1 MIGERIIGATVMAVY
16 FLIGNLVLLIF
27 HTNAYGVGKI
37 SVGDYV
43 KWQWFWPFPVLYVI
57 CTLIVSGA
65 RSMAKKARNEK

>member
-1 MIGERIIGATVMAVY
+1 MMIRGACYMAVY
-16 FLIGNLVLLIF
+16 FFAGNLVLLIF

-37 SVGDYV
+37 SVGDYI
-43 KWQWFWPFPVLYVI
+43 KWQWFWPLPVLYVI